1 MRKSICRRLESL
13 TAIDSCALDKGTFI
27 KFRDVMMNNNTPLRE
42 ELSAAVDALHGEAS
56 RLAQRLVHQL

>member
-1 MRKSICRRLESL
+1 MTTVEIKYL
-13 TAIDSCALDKGTFI
+13 TQPHDGTPGTPWTFI

-56 RLAQRLVHQL
+56 RLAQRLVRQL